1 MGYIKDLRKMLG
13 SCPLIMV
20 GACVI
25 IVNNKNEILLQLRQD
40 NSCWEL
46 AGGSMEIGETL
57 EQVAKREL
65 LEETGLIANNLTLL
79 NIYSGQDFYYKY
91 PHGDEV
97 YNVFAAYIC
106 RVYRGFLK
114 KEKNEVK
121 DLTFFD
127 MVTLPSN
134 ISPPDLPI
142 IKEYIQKYL

>member
-1 MGYIKDLRKMLG
+1 MGYVMNLRKMVG
-13 SCPLIMV
+13 SRPLIMV

-40 NSCWEL
+40 NNCWGL

-97 YNVFAAYIC
+97 YNVIAAYIC
-106 RVYRGFLK
+106 RDYHGLLK

-121 DLTFFD
+121 DLKFFD
-127 MVTLPSN
+127 TVTLPSN

-142 IKEYIQKYL
+142 IKEYIQKCL